1 MAQFHRLDLTIEEM
15 TQDGFDD
22 ESMRV
27 LAQDVANYA
36 TQRAQEL
43 NLDCLPACVIY
54 ARDDDY
60 NSDNYK
66 YLASF
71 DGVKK

>member
-15 TQDGFDD
+15 TQEGFDN

-27 LAQDVANYA
+27 LAQDIANYA

-43 NLDCLPACVIY
+43 NLDCLNASVIY
-54 ARDDDY
+54 ARDDDDD
-60 NSDNYK
+60 NNNYK
-66 YLASF
+66 YLESF
-71 DGVKK
+71 DGRA